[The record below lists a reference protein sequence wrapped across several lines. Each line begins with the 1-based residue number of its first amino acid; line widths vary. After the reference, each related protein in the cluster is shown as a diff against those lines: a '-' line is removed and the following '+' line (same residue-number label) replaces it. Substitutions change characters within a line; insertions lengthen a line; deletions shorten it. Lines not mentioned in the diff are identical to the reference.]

1 MIRRTSASE
10 IIDDSEPEREELRR
24 KEKDKRTKKKLFKP
38 LVNNVDE
45 EYKLFGL
52 QASAQKVSGT

>member
-24 KEKDKRTKKKLFKP
+24 KEKDERTKKKLFKP

-52 QASAQKVSGT
+52 QTSAQKVSGT